1 MKSTQKT
8 RYLTLAAVIAAL
20 YVVLTYLSA
29 LFGLSG
35 QNLVQVRLSE
45 ALCILPYF
53 TSAAVPGVTIGCL
66 IANLLTGAHALDI
79 VFGTLATLL
88 GAVGTRL
95 LRKWR
100 FLAPFPPILANT
112 LIVPFVLRYAYLM
125 TDFAMPLL
133 FLVVAVG
140 EILSVGLLG
149 TVLLLALQK
158 RKKQLFGDAASTIY
172 KEK

>member
-1 MKSTQKT
+1 MKNKT
-8 RYLTLAAVIAAL
+8 RYMTLAAVIAAL

-35 QNLVQVRLSE
+35 QNLIQVRLSE

-53 TSAAVPGVTIGCL
+53 TPAAVPGVTLGCL
-66 IANLLTGAHALDI
+66 IANLTTGAHALDI

-88 GAVGTRL
+88 GAIGTRL

-100 FLAPFPPILANT
+100 FLAPLPPILANT

-125 TDFAMPLL
+125 TDFAMPIL
-133 FLVVAVG
+133 FLTVAAG
-140 EILSVGLLG
+140 EILSVGVLG
-149 TVLLLALQK
+149 MLLLFALQK
-158 RKKQLFGDAASTIY
+158 RERQLFGESGY

>member
-1 MKSTQKT
+1 MKNKT

-35 QNLVQVRLSE
+35 QNLIQVRLSE

-53 TSAAVPGVTIGCL
+53 TPAAVPGVTIGCL
-66 IANLLTGAHALDI
+66 IANLMTGAHALDI
-79 VFGTLATLL
+79 LFGTLATLL
-88 GAVGTRL
+88 GAIGTRL
-95 LRKWR
+95 LKKWR
-100 FLAPFPPILANT
+100 FLAPLPPILANT

-125 TDFAMPLL
+125 TDFAMPIL
-133 FLVVAVG
+133 FLTVGAG
-140 EILSVGLLG
+140 EILSVGVLGMILLF
-149 TVLLLALQK
+149 ALQK
-158 RKKQLFGDAASTIY
+158 REKQLFGAGGQRAF

>member
-1 MKSTQKT
+1 MKNKT
-8 RYLTLAAVIAAL
+8 RYMTYAAVIAAL

-53 TSAAVPGVTIGCL
+53 TPAAVPGVTVGCL
-66 IANLLTGAHALDI
+66 VANLSTGAHALDI
-79 VFGTLATLL
+79 LFGTLATLL
-88 GAVGTRL
+88 GALGTRL
-95 LRKWR
+95 LRRWR
-100 FLAPFPPILANT
+100 FLAPLPPIAGNT

-125 TDFAMPLL
+125 TDMAMPIL
-133 FLVVAVG
+133 FFAVGVG
-140 EILSVGLLG
+140 EILSVGVLG
-149 TVLLLALQK
+149 TVLLLALKK
-158 RKKQLFGDAASTIY
+158 RERELFGSNGQRVF

>member
-1 MKSTQKT
+1 MKNKT

-35 QNLVQVRLSE
+35 QNLIQVRLSE

-53 TSAAVPGVTIGCL
+53 TSAAVPGVTLGCL

-88 GAVGTRL
+88 GAVGTRV

-100 FLAPFPPILANT
+100 FLAPLPPILANT
-112 LIVPFVLRYAYLM
+112 VIVPFVLRYAYLM
-125 TDFAMPLL
+125 VDIAMPIL
-133 FLVVAVG
+133 FLTVGIG

-149 TVLLLALQK
+149 SVLLRALQK
-158 RKKQLFGDAASTIY
+158 RAKQLFGDTASTIY

>member
-1 MKSTQKT
+1 VKNKT
-8 RYLTLAAVIAAL
+8 RYLTYAAVIAAL

-35 QNLVQVRLSE
+35 QNLIQVRLSE

-53 TSAAVPGVTIGCL
+53 TSAAVPGVTLGCL

-88 GAVGTRL
+88 GAVGTRM

-100 FLAPFPPILANT
+100 FLAPLPPILANT
-112 LIVPFVLRYAYLM
+112 LIVPFVIRYAYVGVEESLP
-125 TDFAMPLL
+125 FL
-133 FLVVAVG
+133 FLTVGAG
-140 EILSVGLLG
+140 EILSAGVLG
-149 TVLLLALQK
+149 MVLLFGLYPHRGSLFPEDLQ
-158 RKKQLFGDAASTIY
+158 RK
-172 KEK
+172 

>member
-1 MKSTQKT
+1 MRSTKKT
-8 RYLTLAAVIAAL
+8 RYMTRAAVIAAL

-35 QNLVQVRLSE
+35 QNLIQVRLSE

-53 TSAAVPGVTIGCL
+53 TPAAVPGLAIGCL
-66 IANLLTGAHALDI
+66 ISNILTSAHALDI

-88 GAVGTRL
+88 GAIGTRM

-100 FLAPFPPILANT
+100 FLVPLPPILANT

-125 TDFAMPLL
+125 TDFAMPILFLTVGIGEIISVGVLGMLLL
-133 FLVVAVG
+133 F
-140 EILSVGLLG
+140 
-149 TVLLLALQK
+149 ALQK
-158 RKKQLFGDAASTIY
+158 RSTYLFGD
-172 KEK
+172 E